1 MLDVLIAFFSD
12 LNNIKAVAKIILID
26 ILLGGDNAILI
37 ALACKDLSPKL
48 RRKGIF
54 WGTALA
60 IVLRIVLVSFAMSLL
75 NIPFLKLVGGLL
87 LLWIG
92 IKMFIPHDSH
102 ANISSSDRFWSAI
115 KTILIADLVMSID
128 NVVAMAAA
136 AQSVSQEHQTALIIF
151 GVLLSIPI
159 VVWGSQLVLKALD
172 KYPIII
178 SLGGALMGWIAGS
191 LILGDAAI
199 EKYLQINM
207 REPFASIL
215 NIKIHWVLV
224 AEIIGA
230 IAVYLIGTYLAKKMI
245 EKNNQK

>member
-1 MLDVLIAFFSD
+1 MPMLETFFSFFSEFS
-12 LNNIKAVAKIILID
+12 NIKAVLKIILID

-48 RRKGIF
+48 RKKGIF

-60 IVLRIVLVSFAMSLL
+60 IILRIILVSFAMTLL
-75 NIPFLKLVGGLL
+75 NIAFLKLIGGLL

-92 IKMFIPHDSH
+92 IKMFIPHDDHS
-102 ANISSSDRFWSAI
+102 NVTSSDRFWSAI
-115 KTILIADLVMSID
+115 KTILVADLIMSID

-159 VVWGSQLVLKALD
+159 VVWGSQIVLKALD

-178 SLGGALMGWIAGS
+178 KLGGALMGWIAGG
-191 LILGDAAI
+191 LILGDSAI
-199 EKYLQINM
+199 KNYFHIDM
-207 REPFASIL
+207 HAPFATIA
-215 NIKIHWVLV
+215 NINVHWVLI

-230 IAVYLIGTYLAKKMI
+230 ICVYLIGSYLAKKHHT
-245 EKNNQK
+245 K